1 MYVIKDSFCHT
12 PLKSAKTACVCLYLA
27 VDVHCVCISSSLVY
41 VAMLHRVLR
50 TFVAIIVCLSIAVSL
65 IAQTNPANF
74 SGKRLKRIVIR
85 NATVVDGSGKPAAGP
100 YDIVIENDLITQI
113 VPFDAVNADESRRP
127 AKGELDIDATGK
139 YVLPGLINLH
149 AHTQDERGG
158 VP

>member
-1 MYVIKDSFCHT
+1 MK
-12 PLKSAKTACVCLYLA
+12 
-27 VDVHCVCISSSLVY
+27 VY
-41 VAMLHRVLR
+41 CRL
-50 TFVAIIVCLSIAVSL
+50 FSITAVSCVL
-65 IAQTNPANF
+65 SMVIGAQINPSSI
-74 SGKRLKRIVIR
+74 SGKRVKRIVIR
-85 NATVVDGSGKPAAGP
+85 NATVIDGSGKPAAGP

-158 VP
+158 VPMPVEYCTKMWLACGITTVRDVGAGKKTLQWRADVAS